1 MKLTFTV
8 ETGHP
13 DGNGDIVKLDG
24 IKIPD
29 KVIMIRNFDTSD
41 VVGIAEVKREGDEL
55 KATAEVPNNL
65 LDHFPA
71 IGFKIIKH
79 RQEGGSR
86 VFEETELQSVGLSDK
101 PNTNPDIKTI
111 REQTEGK

>member
-8 ETGHP
+8 ETGQV
-13 DGNGDIVKLDG
+13 DGNGDIINLDG
-24 IKIPD
+24 VKIPD

-41 VVGIAEVKREGDEL
+41 VVGVAQVKREGYKL
-55 KATAEVPNNL
+55 KAIAEVPDNL

-71 IGFKIIKH
+71 IGFKIIKQ
-79 RQEGGSR
+79 RQEGDCR
-86 VFEETELQSVGLSDK
+86 VFEEIELQSVGLSDK

-111 REQTEGK
+111 REQIEAK

>member
-1 MKLTFTV
+1 MKRTFTI
-8 ETGHP
+8 ETNKP
-13 DGNGDIVKLDG
+13 DGNGDIVNLDG

-41 VVGIAEVKREGDEL
+41 VIGVAEVKRDGSEL
-55 KATAEVPNNL
+55 KATAEVPSNL

-71 IGFKIIKH
+71 IGFKIIKQ
-79 RQEGGSR
+79 RQEGDCR
-86 VFEETELQSVGLSDK
+86 VFEEIELLSVGLSDK

-111 REQTEGK
+111 RE